1 MAGGCFA
8 PATGRPP
15 RERELAE
22 TLAEL
27 RRATADAEQARLA
40 GESARHQD
48 ALVDHLEA
56 QVRAHARRASGRP
69 WTGTGSADPHGSG
82 APGRTGRRRPGRAG
96 AARRP
101 PDGCH
106 GEPPTQPPGRLGRRD
121 PGDRSRRG
129 VGVRGPAA
137 RRRRFTGGARPLRGD
152 VAQRGRI
159 VGHAPVRPVAGGGR
173 RPSRRARPDRRP
185 AVGPLVVASVVDR
198 SPDQRRALGSDL
210 AQLDH
215 RGGRDGTEVVA
226 LAGPGLAAADREVR
240 EVARTRGAR
249 AVTGRDATAA
259 AALSAMAT
267 ADTVHIAAHG
277 RLRTDNPMLS
287 ALEMA
292 DGPLTIYDL
301 EQLDATA
308 RLVLLPACR
317 SGQPSVH
324 AGDEVMGL
332 AQALLA
338 LGSQTVVA
346 TVVPVPDEATHP
358 LMVDLHARLAAGAQ
372 PAEALA
378 AAQRAVGTHDPAAR
392 AAAAG
397 FVCFG
402 DG

>member
-1 MAGGCFA
+1 M
-8 PATGRPP
+8 
-15 RERELAE
+15 
-22 TLAEL
+22 
-27 RRATADAEQARLA
+27 
-40 GESARHQD
+40 
-48 ALVDHLEA
+48 
-56 QVRAHARRASGRP
+56 
-69 WTGTGSADPHGSG
+69 
-82 APGRTGRRRPGRAG
+82 
-96 AARRP
+96 
-101 PDGCH
+101 
-106 GEPPTQPPGRLGRRD
+106 
-121 PGDRSRRG
+121 
-129 VGVRGPAA
+129 
-137 RRRRFTGGARPLRGD
+137 TGG
-152 VAQRGRI
+152 
-159 VGHAPVRPVAGGGR
+159 
-173 RPSRRARPDRRP
+173 
-185 AVGPLVVASVVDR
+185 
-198 SPDQRRALGSDL
+198 
-210 AQLDH
+210 
-215 RGGRDGTEVVA
+215 
-226 LAGPGLAAADREVR
+226 
-240 EVARTRGAR
+240 
-249 AVTGRDATAA
+249 DATAA
-259 AALSAMAT
+259 AVLSAMAT

-358 LMVDLHARLAAGAQ
+358 LMVDLHARLAAGAR

-378 AAQRAVGTHDPAAR
+378 AAQRAVGTTDPAAR